1 MNLFPA
7 RLDATGEQAIMRES
21 VYLPLN
27 PTVNSEKRDT
37 PVTLGMRPEHLETCE
52 TRNALMNL
60 QVEMLEKLGEDTVVY
75 GKLYQTDISL
85 TVRLPGIH
93 PVDSGDKM
101 ALTIPPE
108 YLHVF
113 DSDSGRRLN

>member
-7 RLDATGEQAIMRES
+7 RLDATGEQAILWES

-27 PTVNSEKRDT
+27 PTGNSEKRDT

-60 QVEMLEKLGEDTVVY
+60 QVEMLEKLGADTVVY
-75 GKLYQTDISL
+75 GKLDQTDISL

-93 PVDSGDKM
+93 PVDSGDRL